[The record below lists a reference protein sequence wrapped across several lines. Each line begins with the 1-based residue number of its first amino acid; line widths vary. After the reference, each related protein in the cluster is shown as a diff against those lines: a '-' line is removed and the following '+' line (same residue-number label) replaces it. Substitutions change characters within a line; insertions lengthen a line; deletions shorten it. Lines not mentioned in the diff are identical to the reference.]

1 MAKRP
6 DDDLFAETTM
16 SFGSHLEEL
25 RVVLFRSLIG
35 LVFGFL
41 IGLGVAS
48 YVVKLMEGPLK
59 SALEQFYIAKAVK
72 MVEDNYSGIVS
83 EEMLATIKQEGVIPD
98 GEMKVEA
105 ESFLRALKEM
115 DPEHFA
121 NVKYKPHRF
130 VLSDVIGGK
139 FSELCAAFKK
149 EPKVDDQ
156 SKKKTEDQEKDKVTD
171 IVAARNL
178 LWGLMSSQQR
188 ELVERLAAVEMADN
202 NEISEKNIVKED
214 DQWAVIELMN
224 QLADNPKVHQSE
236 EFKKIGANKVSDIRN
251 SLKEKHDADLS
262 MRLNRFL
269 ISSVFVEYLHK
280 PRVLLV
286 PIPTWKATVVR
297 VQSLGA
303 HEAFMIWLKAGF
315 ISGLVIAS
323 PWIFWNIWQFVGAG
337 LYPHEKNYV
346 FIYLPFS
353 LILFLAGA
361 AMAFFLVFEPV
372 LKFLFSFNQLM
383 EIDPDPRISEW
394 LGFVMILP
402 LGFGVSFQLPLIML
416 FLNRIG
422 IFSVEIYLA
431 KWRIAVLVIFVIS
444 MLLTPADPIS
454 MLLMALPLTVLYFSG
469 VALCRW
475 MPRGRNPFTEVYEP

>member
-6 DDDLFAETTM
+6 DDDLFSSTTM
-16 SFGSHLEEL
+16 SFGAHLEEL
-25 RVVLFRSLIG
+25 RVVLFRSLFG

-41 IGLGVAS
+41 IGLWVSS
-48 YVVKLMEGPLK
+48 YVVNFMQGPLK
-59 SALEQFYIAKAVK
+59 SALDQYYIAKAK
-72 MVEDNYSGIVS
+72 KLVEKNFSGLVA
-83 EEMLATIKQEGVIPD
+83 EEMLATMLQEGLIPD
-98 GEMKVEA
+98 DVLKIEVEG
-105 ESFLRALKEM
+105 FLRALKEM

-130 VLSDVIGGK
+130 VPSDVIGEN
-139 FSELCAAFKK
+139 FSELCAAFKEK
-149 EPKVDDQ
+149 PKVDDQ
-156 SKKKTEDQEKDKVTD
+156 SEEKESEKPDKVSD
-171 IVAARNL
+171 IIAARKL
-178 LWGLMSSQQR
+178 LWSLMSPQQHK
-188 ELVERLAAVEMADN
+188 LVERLAAVDKGDN
-202 NEISEKNIVKED
+202 NEVANKNKVKED
-214 DQWAVIELMN
+214 DQWAVIQLMN
-224 QLADNPKVHQSE
+224 QLSDNPKVHQSE
-236 EFKKIGANKVSDIRN
+236 QFKKIGANKVRKIRN
-251 SLKEKHDADLS
+251 ELKEEYDADLS

-269 ISSVFVEYLHK
+269 ISSVFSDYLQK

-286 PIPTWKATVVR
+286 SIPTWKPTASR
-297 VQSLGA
+297 VQALGA

-323 PWIFWNIWQFVGAG
+323 PWIFWNIWHFVGAG

-353 LILFLAGA
+353 LLLFLAGA

-402 LGFGVSFQLPLIML
+402 LGFGVSFQLPLVML
-416 FLNRIG
+416 FLNRVG

-431 KWRIAVLVIFVIS
+431 KWRIAILVIFVIS

-454 MLLMALPLTVLYFSG
+454 MLLMAMPLTILYFSG